1 VIESMARASGSERA
15 RTPVGLDVAPAG
27 YMIEQPSN
35 PQPIGVPDV
44 IDTPPPDISP
54 VPPPDIQPV
63 PPPDVFPE
71 PQPTVPQPGT
81 PRIP

>member
-1 VIESMARASGSERA
+1 
-15 RTPVGLDVAPAG
+15 
-27 YMIEQPSN
+27 MIEQPSN

-71 PQPTVPQPGT
+71 PQPMPPQPGT

>member
-1 VIESMARASGSERA
+1 
-15 RTPVGLDVAPAG
+15 
-27 YMIEQPSN
+27 MIEQPSN

-44 IDTPPPDISP
+44 IDSPPPDISP

-63 PPPDVFPE
+63 PPPDVFPDRRS
-71 PQPTVPQPGT
+71 PCTPQPGT